1 MPLKDYYSL
10 LDIKPG
16 ADANTIKKAFR
27 KKAKTYHPDKAGLNE
42 QNDYFFREIREAY
55 EVLMDPEKRNA
66 YHYERWL
73 DKAKINKPDQAVTAP
88 DILKLFVQ
96 VEKNLHLSDYHQLD
110 IHLLGPQL
118 TALFSPFRLSIIAAE
133 NDESLLSAVNN
144 LALSMAGNMNGNG
157 IRHLASHFEKYLS
170 GWNTYKKKWNLLI
183 RQKAR
188 KEKNNKLKIPIS
200 ILIALLLCLFFYLIQ
215 RS

>member
-1 MPLKDYYSL
+1 MPKKDYYSL

-16 ADANTIKKAFR
+16 ADVDTIKKAFR
-27 KKAKTYHPDKAGLNE
+27 NKAKTYHPDKAGLNE
-42 QNDYFFREIREAY
+42 QNDFYFREIREAY

-73 DKAKINKPDQAVTAP
+73 DQATGNKTNQAVTAP

-118 TALFSPFRLSIIAAE
+118 ITLFSPLRLSIIAAE
-133 NDESLLSAVNN
+133 NDESLISAVNN
-144 LALSMAGNMNGNG
+144 LALSMAGNIDETG
-157 IRHLASHFEKYLS
+157 IRHLASHFERHLA
-170 GWNTYKKKWNLLI
+170 GWNTFKDDWNLLL
-183 RQKAR
+183 R
-188 KEKNNKLKIPIS
+188 KKNREEKYNKLKIPLS
-200 ILIALLLCLFFYLIQ
+200 ILIAFLLCLFFYLMQ

>member
-1 MPLKDYYSL
+1 MPTKDYYSL

-16 ADANTIKKAFR
+16 ADVDTIKKAFR
-27 KKAKTYHPDKAGLNE
+27 NKAKTYHPDKAGLNE
-42 QNDYFFREIREAY
+42 QNDFYFREIREAY

-66 YHYERWL
+66 YHLERWL
-73 DKAKINKPDQAVTAP
+73 DQATGNKTNQAVTAP

-118 TALFSPFRLSIIAAE
+118 ITLFSPLRLSIIAAE
-133 NDESLLSAVNN
+133 NDESLLSAVNT
-144 LALSMAGNMNGNG
+144 LALSMAGNMDQTG
-157 IRHLASHFEKYLS
+157 IRHLASHFEKHLA
-170 GWNTYKKKWNLLI
+170 GWNTFKDDWTLLLRKKNREEKYK
-183 RQKAR
+183 
-188 KEKNNKLKIPIS
+188 KLKIPFS
-200 ILIALLLCLFFYLIQ
+200 ILIAFLLCLFFYLMQ